1 MFLEKILAARRASSR
16 FLDGPSRL
24 PELRREAAGASP
36 VRDFAA
42 SLRRGGPAV
51 IAEIKR
57 ASPSRGDLRP
67 DLDPADLARA
77 YERGGAA
84 ALSVLTEEPH
94 FRGSLDDLRRA
105 RAACAL
111 PVLRKDFLLQE
122 WEIVE
127 ARAAGADAILLIVA
141 ALPPDRLREMLA
153 AADDQGLAALVEV
166 HDEDELEIALAAGAR
181 ILGINNRNLRT
192 FHVDLETT
200 RRLAPR
206 IPEGVIRVSESGIF
220 RPEDLRNL
228 GPVEAVLVGESL
240 VTSPDPEAALRTLRS
255 GANEPASPGRQR
267 EGWTS

>member
-1 MFLEKILAARRASSR
+1 MFLEKILAVRRASPH
-16 FLDGPSRL
+16 FQNGPARL
-24 PELRREAAGASP
+24 AEFRRGAAEASP

-42 SLRRGGPAV
+42 ALRRGGPTV

-57 ASPSRGDLRP
+57 ASPSKGDLRP

-122 WEIVE
+122 WEVVE
-127 ARAAGADAILLIVA
+127 ARAAGADAVLLIVA
-141 ALPPDRLREMLA
+141 ALPPDRLLAMLDA
-153 AADDQGLAALVEV
+153 ASEQGLAALVEV
-166 HDEDELEIALAAGAR
+166 HDEAELDVALGAGAR
-181 ILGINNRNLRT
+181 IVGINNRDLRS
-192 FHVDLETT
+192 FRVDLEIT
-200 RRLAPR
+200 RRLVPR
-206 IPEGVIRVSESGIF
+206 IPEGVIRVSESGIG

-228 GPVEAVLVGESL
+228 GSVEAVLVGESL

-255 GANEPASPGRQR
+255 GATEPAPGRPQ
-267 EGWTS
+267 